1 MREKTKRKRVIIHQ
15 RKVIDGLRHKMA
27 VQRVQI
33 HRMKQK
39 MQSQSQTA
47 EHALIEEI
55 KQAKEKRT
63 LTRLINGTVIIH

>member
-1 MREKTKRKRVIIHQ
+1 MNERVINHQ
-15 RKVIDGLRHKMA
+15 RKVIDGLRHK
-27 VQRVQI
+27 
-33 HRMKQK
+33 MKQK